1 VKTIIE
7 RGARTPIAAITL
19 GLFALVLRTYAIG
32 SQSIWFDE
40 AISLVNAR
48 QNLPDLINATRSDV
62 HPPLYYLLLHLWL
75 TVQQSE
81 GYARFLSAVI
91 GAATV
96 SLVYFVGVR
105 LLHSRL
111 IGLLAAILL
120 ALAPA
125 HVALS
130 QEARMYPLLGLLAV
144 ASVLLLDWAL
154 CRDSVRAWLTY
165 AAVCA
170 LLPWTHYYGFF
181 VLVAHGI
188 GSLALR
194 WRTPRQVAHAWL
206 ALGLAGAL
214 FLPWLPSFLAQLN
227 VVHTNFWI
235 TSFEVAQLGAT
246 FRELAF
252 YYSPDHGA
260 LTNPLT
266 QGASYLYYALVLAGS
281 CIVLLRRGVG
291 IVIALLLGVPIV
303 GAIAVSVWL
312 VPIYNERYLLVTQ
325 PAFILLAVVGLMD
338 LRKWWRVGAVF
349 VLLTANVVSLRS
361 WFRDDYYARP
371 DLRQAAHEVAADFQ
385 PGDVILYTTEMTS
398 VPVNY
403 YVGSGYPTVELGE
416 NQREHAQ
423 QIGHDYHRVWLVRT
437 EDPDGFIVD
446 AEVAAFMADFA
457 LIRKWPLRGHAGL
470 YLYESPYPPPGA
482 YVDGER
488 VLTRWPYGVGL

>member
-1 VKTIIE
+1 VKTVIE
-7 RGARTPIAAITL
+7 RGSRTPIVAITL
-19 GLFALVLRTYAIG
+19 GLLALAVRTYAIG
-32 SQSIWFDE
+32 TQSIWFDE

-75 TVQQSE
+75 TVRQSD
-81 GYARFLSAVI
+81 GYARLLSAII

-96 SLVYFVGVR
+96 PLVYLVGVR

-111 IGLLAAILL
+111 IGLLAATSL

-130 QEARMYPLLGLLAV
+130 QEARMYPLLSLLAV
-144 ASVLLLDWAL
+144 ASALLLDWAL

-170 LLPWTHYYGFF
+170 LLPWTHYYGVF

-188 GSLALR
+188 AVLVLR
-194 WRTPRQVAHAWL
+194 WRTPRQVAHGWL
-206 ALGLAGAL
+206 ALGLASVL

-227 VVHTNFWI
+227 GVHNSFWI
-235 TSFEVAQLGAT
+235 TAFEVEQLGET

-252 YYSPDHGA
+252 PYTPDHGA
-260 LTNPLT
+260 LSDPLT
-266 QGASYLYYALVLAGS
+266 QGASYLFYGLVLAGT
-281 CIVLLRRGVG
+281 CIVLIRQGVG
-291 IVIALLLGVPIV
+291 IVIALLLGVPIA

-312 VPIYNERYLLVTQ
+312 VPIYNERYLLFTQ

-338 LRKWWRVGAVF
+338 LRKWWRIAAV
-349 VLLTANVVSLRS
+349 VLLVVADLVSLRA

-371 DLRQAAHEVAADFQ
+371 DLRQAAHEITADFQ
-385 PGDVILYTTEMTS
+385 PGDVILHTAIMTE
-398 VPVNY
+398 VPVSY
-403 YVGSGYPTVELGE
+403 YVGGAYPTVELGA

-423 QIGHDYHRVWLVRT
+423 QIGRDYHRVWLVRT
-437 EDPDGFIVD
+437 EDPPGLTVD
-446 AEVAAFMADFA
+446 AEVGTFMADFA
-457 LIRKWPLRGHAGL
+457 LIQKWPLKGHAAV
-470 YLYESPYPPPGA
+470 YLYQSPSPPPG
-482 YVDGER
+482 
-488 VLTRWPYGVGL
+488 TR